1 MFHSIKEWAERHPY
15 LLGSL
20 ILGVILVWFWLR
32 SRSQAASSSAG
43 ATAYTGPSEAL
54 QAAELS
60 AGVQTQQ
67 AALAA
72 QTQVAGYNAA
82 VNSQQLQ
89 SAAAIQEASLAS
101 NVTNTQTAAQL
112 QYGLA
117 TMGFTPST
125 SPFGLTM
132 PISGVTPVLPGGTTQ
147 PIQTTAVINP
157 SSGTP
162 APSGVSSTVLP
173 GLTPQNPT
181 VTSSG
186 SQATMNEFANETV
199 ASTGAGSGGLVTV
212 PSVPIYGPPDAAGN
226 PSLLGYTG
234 QTVIPSSS
242 GLNWQQY
249 YQSVTAT
256 EPAGNETP
264 GGVTADAAA
273 QIAAELDY
281 LNNPNSCH
289 NRVCA

>member
-20 ILGVILVWFWLR
+20 ILGVILIWFWLR
-32 SRSQAASSSAG
+32 SRSQASSSTA

-54 QAAELS
+54 QAAELQ
-60 AGVQTQQ
+60 AGVANQQ

-112 QYGLA
+112 QYGLG
-117 TMGFTPST
+117 TLGLTPST

-132 PISGVTPVLPGGTTQ
+132 PIAGVTPVLPGGTTQ
-147 PIQTTAVINP
+147 PVQTVAVVNP

-181 VTSSG
+181 VTAG

-199 ASTGAGSGGLVTV
+199 QSTGAGSGGLVTV
-212 PSVPIYGPPDAAGN
+212 PSVPIYGPPDSNGN
-226 PSLLGYTG
+226 PSFLGYTG
-234 QTVIPSSS
+234 QTVVPSSS

-249 YQSVTAT
+249 YQSVVAS
-256 EPAGNETP
+256 EPPANETP
-264 GGVTADAAA
+264 GGVTADTAA

-281 LNNPNSCH
+281 INNPNSCH